1 MDHLC
6 YKCQASIDESLPFC
20 PHCGAPQIRVA
31 VPDEDSPQPSL
42 TPAPDVY
49 PSSWPPPASPYPS
62 NAVQWSLAAKGA
74 VLSGLISAVLSGI
87 PILNFGCCLWLL
99 GGGALAVW
107 LYQRRI
113 PGAIVTPGVGM
124 RIGALS
130 GVFGFLVTTILW
142 VVMFVK
148 DNQKFRTV
156 FTEQMEKSLA
166 QNPDPR
172 TQDTARQFMEYVN
185 TPEGLATFF
194 MFALVIMAVVYV
206 VFSAAG
212 GALGASMF
220 ARRRNSR

>member
-6 YKCQASIDESLPFC
+6 YKCQASIDEALPFC

-31 VPDEDSPQPSL
+31 VPEEDSAIYPSVA
-42 TPAPDVY
+42 APNVY
-49 PSSWPPPASPYPS
+49 PSSWPPPASPHQD
-62 NAVQWSLAAKGA
+62 NAIQWGLAAKGA

-87 PILNFGCCLWLL
+87 PILNLGCCLWLL
-99 GGGALAVW
+99 GGGSLAVW

-113 PGAIVTPGVGM
+113 PGAVVTPGMGM

-130 GVFGFLVTTILW
+130 GVFGFVVTTVLW
-142 VVMFVK
+142 VVMFAK
-148 DNQKFRTV
+148 NSQKFRTI
-156 FTEQMEKSLA
+156 FAEQMEKSLA

-172 TQDTARQFMEYVN
+172 TQDAARQFMDYVN

-194 MFALVIMAVVYV
+194 MVALVMMAVFYV
-206 VFSAAG
+206 IFSAAG

-220 ARRRNSR
+220 ARRRNQR